1 MRIPLLHRLPF
12 LSGSHREATPNPLDF
27 RPLPSGT
34 DKADAKVWT
43 ERLGDAQRLLGEMK
57 RDIDL
62 SVARA
67 AQRPV
72 QSMAAPMRA
81 ISPLTLLKTL
91 LPGQKRGEA
100 PAPELHANRVAQ
112 GAVVMAAP
120 RDKEAVLW
128 AAACVQHHIGHVVDL
143 STFPESQAI
152 GSCMGRGDHRTRGR
166 LIARF
171 DAQPTFGEVAT
182 AHKDVKMDRVQ
193 VALSGAKHGEDFG
206 TQNLLWTRV
215 PISAGHAI
223 SPRLLLD
230 LCRHLE
236 RQPLPRGESVAFQC
250 ADGGDRGAVFA
261 AAHALHQRFRAGS
274 LDRHN
279 LQDAVQEACGQLRL
293 KRDVALFGGAESIA
307 SLLSFGDLLIGG
319 GGGPRSILKSTTSTA
334 ARAPV
339 KTPVTSGDR
348 RIRFNETTEV
358 QGFSDRSAAKR
369 SLGRFNGALGA
380 PLEQLKEE
388 KNLNRGRRK
397 G

>member
-171 DAQPTFGEVAT
+171 DAAEGIDDDGEEGAPVAKKVRKYRRT
-182 AHKDVKMDRVQ
+182 RSHDRSKR
-193 VALSGAKHGEDFG
+193 ARK
-206 TQNLLWTRV
+206 R
-215 PISAGHAI
+215 
-223 SPRLLLD
+223 
-230 LCRHLE
+230 
-236 RQPLPRGESVAFQC
+236 PRGRDYSDDE
-250 ADGGDRGAVFA
+250 DGSSSSRSYDGDAMR
-261 AAHALHQRFRAGS
+261 AHTDAL
-274 LDRHN
+274 DMY
-279 LQDAVQEACGQLRL
+279 V
-293 KRDVALFGGAESIA
+293 
-307 SLLSFGDLLIGG
+307 
-319 GGGPRSILKSTTSTA
+319 
-334 ARAPV
+334 
-339 KTPVTSGDR
+339 
-348 RIRFNETTEV
+348 
-358 QGFSDRSAAKR
+358 
-369 SLGRFNGALGA
+369 
-380 PLEQLKEE
+380 
-388 KNLNRGRRK
+388 
-397 G
+397 